1 MYGSRA
7 VTLLVLIS
15 DDVINRILKLD
26 IQTNILVYVTRCCTD
41 LTSKVLKERTF
52 GQSSALLWTPFG
64 VSKLKKEAAQDR
76 LSLHMSKYHIV
87 GNHVSRLIYHIDEHA
102 RLRQACA
109 YAQSLQSLLCSCSF
123 TMFWCTVN
131 RVLTGHSKKDKTM
144 VLKTYGSLMKVE
156 SIVECSNTT
165 FDLH

>member
-52 GQSSALLWTPFG
+52 GQSSAVLIAILYRKDLNFTVKQLLWG
-64 VSKLKKEAAQDR
+64 ER
-76 LSLHMSKYHIV
+76 
-87 GNHVSRLIYHIDEHA
+87 G
-102 RLRQACA
+102 
-109 YAQSLQSLLCSCSF
+109 
-123 TMFWCTVN
+123 
-131 RVLTGHSKKDKTM
+131 
-144 VLKTYGSLMKVE
+144 
-156 SIVECSNTT
+156 
-165 FDLH
+165 

>member
-52 GQSSALLWTPFG
+52 CQSSALLLVETVPGLSHPFLG
-64 VSKLKKEAAQDR
+64 MGQRLKLTKIGKFDIVLMDVSIARLIPIIRYVLKR
-76 LSLHMSKYHIV
+76 VSFGSKYFTKE
-87 GNHVSRLIYHIDEHA
+87 LKPE
-102 RLRQACA
+102 CA
-109 YAQSLQSLLCSCSF
+109 
-123 TMFWCTVN
+123 
-131 RVLTGHSKKDKTM
+131 
-144 VLKTYGSLMKVE
+144 
-156 SIVECSNTT
+156 
-165 FDLH
+165 